1 MQNQFADLTTQ
12 TLESAFNTAKELAA
26 LNAKVAEQMIA
37 HQLDAVTEVVD
48 AGLAQM
54 QRVRDV
60 KTPEDFVNAQREFVE
75 VSAKQGVE
83 RVRKG
88 VSLATEVRDSYS
100 ELLQT
105 NVAKSVKEL
114 KTAKK
119 AA

>member
-1 MQNQFADLTTQ
+1 MQNQFADLTSQ

-37 HQLDAVTEVVD
+37 HQLDAVTEIVD
-48 AGLAQM
+48 ASLAQM
-54 QRVRDV
+54 QRVRDL

-75 VSAKQGVE
+75 TSAKQGVE

-88 VSLATEVRDSYS
+88 ASLVTDVRDSYS
-100 ELLQT
+100 ELLQK